1 MIVFLQRM
9 VKFVGETV
17 FPMRKYLILIA
28 FVLCSVTLYA
38 QVDTVRLGY
47 SVQGSVVDATTGRSM
62 EAVHVSV
69 PGRHFATVTNADG
82 DFVLKSD
89 KPVSEVVFSYL
100 GYRTLRQRP
109 TGGPMRVRLIPESLT
124 LDEASIIT
132 GDPYEIVRTAVE
144 NVPET
149 FGRNPEL
156 LECFYR
162 ETVQKRNRY
171 IYVSEAVSRMYKTGY
186 NDMSVY
192 RDRTALEKSRVLL
205 SQRKADTLSVKVQ
218 GGPTQ
223 AMVFDVVKNQEILF
237 DRDEFSHYSLEMG
250 MPTYIGDRL
259 QFVVH
264 FRPSSTVDWA
274 LYYGTLYIDREL
286 LTFTRIEMSLD
297 MSDVGKATRM
307 MVVRK
312 PLSLRLMPK
321 ELSIV
326 INYSLKD
333 GKSRLEYFR
342 STMRFNCDWRKRLF
356 ATAYTAVNELVV
368 TDVREPAVPI
378 ERADMFR
385 TSDILSDKAAEFL
398 DPDFW
403 KDYNIIEPTE
413 SLEHAVERLRRG
425 R

>member
-17 FPMRKYLILIA
+17 SPMRKYLILIA

-47 SVQGSVVDATTGRSM
+47 SVQGSVVDATTGRAM

-109 TGGPMRVRLIPESLT
+109 AGGPMRVRLIPESLT

-149 FGRNPEL
+149 FGR
-156 LECFYR
+156 
-162 ETVQKRNRY
+162 K
-171 IYVSEAVSRMYKTGY
+171 VSRMYKTGY

-312 PLSLRLMPK
+312 PLSLRLTPK